1 MIDDFIEQ
9 LKKATNVY
17 RTEQHIVVQS
27 FGVQFN
33 KTYGSVTVSYD
44 TYYPRTEELDDL
56 FEEIYSERRR
66 IDGKRLHSTMYVR
79 KYVYY

>member
-9 LKKATNVY
+9 LRKATNVY

-33 KTYGSVTVSYD
+33 QTYGSVTVSYD

-56 FEEIYSERRR
+56 FE
-66 IDGKRLHSTMYVR
+66 
-79 KYVYY
+79 

>member
-1 MIDDFIEQ
+1 MIDEFFEQ

-17 RTEQHIVVQS
+17 RTEQYIVVQS

-33 KTYGSVTVSYD
+33 KISGSVTVSYD

-56 FEEIYSERRR
+56 FEEMHSERYC